1 MASVHQRYRI
11 IEKIDAGGMAEIY
24 KGVAVSLDGFEK
36 AVAIKRILPHLTQDA
51 KFVSMFLDEAR
62 LSMQLNHANIVQIL
76 DLGRVGDTYFMAM
89 ELVDGM
95 NLRRGMQRAI
105 DLVRPFPVNV
115 ACFVAMEI
123 AKGLAYAHEKA
134 DVQGQSLGIVHRD
147 VSPPNVLISRQ
158 GEVKVTDF
166 GLAKAKSNVAVSEI
180 DVVKGKFA
188 YLSPETVEGKQP
200 DARADI
206 YALGIILWEMLCGRR
221 LFAAGNDAEIIELV
235 RKGDVPKVSSLRED
249 ADDELDKVMQ
259 RILAKNIK
267 RRFQSCREV
276 EQELGNYL
284 AHKGLRA
291 TSADLSTFVR
301 DLLDAATDTE
311 TFDALTILAHEMNEM
326 ARVGTLDLTLGQV
339 PLGPSDLKAK
349 SVSKLDVGKLL
360 DRMDAVVLDELAH
373 VADGIGLADRL
384 EPTDP
389 GRAGSGTL
397 RMPKATGKAGR
408 PKWLVP
414 ALVVAV
420 LVAAAVAAHLLKL
433 M

>member
-36 AVAIKRILPHLTQDA
+36 TVAIKRILPNLTQDA

-76 DLGRVGDTYFMAM
+76 DLGQVGGTYFMAM

-95 NLRRGMQRAI
+95 NLRRAMQRAI
-105 DLVRPFPVNV
+105 DLVRPYPVSV

-134 DVQGQSLGIVHRD
+134 DAQGHPLGIVHRD
-147 VSPPNVLISRQ
+147 VSPPNILLSRQ

-166 GLAKAKSNVAVSEI
+166 GLAKAKSNVAVSEV

-188 YLSPETVEGKQP
+188 YLSPETVAGKQP

-206 YALGIILWEMLCGRR
+206 YAVGIILWEMLCGRR
-221 LFAAGNDAEIIELV
+221 LFAAANDLEIVELV
-235 RKGDVPKVSSLRED
+235 RKGDVPKVSSLRSD
-249 ADDELDKVMQ
+249 ADEDLDKVLQ
-259 RILAKNIK
+259 RMMAKNIK

-284 AHKGLRA
+284 AGKGMRA
-291 TSADLSTFVR
+291 TSADLATFVR
-301 DLLDAATDTE
+301 ELADVATDTA
-311 TFDALTILAHEMNEM
+311 TVDVLTILQHEMNEI
-326 ARVGTLDLTLGQV
+326 ARVGALDLTLGQV
-339 PLGPSDLKAK
+339 PLSPDDLRAK
-349 SVSKLDVGKLL
+349 SKSRFEVGKLL
-360 DRMDAVVLDELAH
+360 DQLDTLLLDELANG
-373 VADGIGLADRL
+373 ADGLGLADRL
-384 EPTDP
+384 EPADVSRT
-389 GRAGSGTL
+389 SG
-397 RMPKATGKAGR
+397 ATGVGSRAKTGAGR

-414 ALVVAV
+414 AIAAALIAV
-420 LVAAAVAAHLLKL
+420 AAVAAWVVKSG
-433 M
+433 